1 MIIGPDYDDSCYNT
15 YDEISMHC
23 LNIDQMGPSLQTEC
37 RYIVVMY
44 KFWARRS
51 GTFSFPEK

>member
-44 KFWARRS
+44 KF
-51 GTFSFPEK
+51 